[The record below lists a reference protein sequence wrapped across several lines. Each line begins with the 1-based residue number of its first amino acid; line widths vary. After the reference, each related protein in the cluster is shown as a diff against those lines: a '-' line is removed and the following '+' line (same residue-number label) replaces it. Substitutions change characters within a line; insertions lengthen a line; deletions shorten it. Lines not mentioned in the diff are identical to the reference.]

1 MQKEAF
7 MKNNSHQTMRA
18 VAIDEFGGIEKMKPR
33 DLPVPEVANDE
44 ILVRVDTAG
53 VGVWDPFEREG
64 GFAKEFGM
72 QVNFPHVLGS
82 DGAGTVE
89 EVGDEVHSLKRG
101 DRVYGINLM
110 NPKGGFYAEYAV
122 IKANNAAMIPKALST
137 RDAGVLAVDGVTAL
151 DGLDKT
157 LQLKAGESILILG
170 ASGGV
175 GHLAV
180 QLAKRMKARV
190 LAVASGQDGVA
201 FVKRLGADK
210 VIDGHR
216 EDILKAAHE
225 FAPKGLDA
233 ALLTTGGE
241 AAEQA
246 IAALRQGGRAAYPN
260 GVEDVPQARDGVKVM
275 NYNGEPN
282 PQTFAKLNELIDGGP
297 FEVHIARTFKLEEAA
312 EAQRALES
320 HYLGKLALVLS

>member
-1 MQKEAF
+1 
-7 MKNNSHQTMRA
+7 MKNKSHQTMRA
-18 VAIDEFGGIEKMKPR
+18 VAIDEFGGIEKMKAR
-33 DLPVPEVANDE
+33 ELPVPEVAADE

-64 GFAKEFGM
+64 GFAKELGIHAH
-72 QVNFPHVLGS
+72 FPYVLGA

-89 EVGDEVHSLKRG
+89 KVGEHVHNLKRG

-110 NPKGGFYAEYAV
+110 NPKGGFYAEYTAV
-122 IKANNAAMIPKALST
+122 KANNAAMIPRALST

-151 DGLDKT
+151 NGLDKT

-180 QLAKRMKARV
+180 QLAKRMNARV

-210 VIDGHR
+210 VIDGHQ
-216 EDILKAAHE
+216 EDILKAARE
-225 FAPKGLDA
+225 FAPNGLDA
-233 ALLTTGGE
+233 ALLTAGGK

-246 IAALRQGGRAAYPN
+246 IAALREGGRAAYPN
-260 GVEDVPQARDGVKVM
+260 GVEEPPKARDGVKVTS
-275 NYNGEPN
+275 YNGEPD
-282 PQTFAKLNELIDGGP
+282 PRTFAKLNELIDGGP
-297 FEVHIARTFKLEEAA
+297 FVVHIARTFKLEEAA
-312 EAQRALES
+312 EAQQALNN
-320 HYLGKLALVLS
+320 HYLGKLALALS